1 MSKAPVD
8 LSVLFEES
16 NQQYFNGELLPIHNL
31 YWSSRLKLMVAR
43 ASLIEISGENKITL
57 GLSSHIADDPVRCR
71 SVMAHEQIHVLAYQ
85 KYLQTGNE
93 MYLDLEGGG
102 VEGFT
107 PGHGEFFH
115 RIASV
120 LNSNHPE
127 LNIRASDDDYFSVNI
142 KSGSFHFLE
151 IKFSRAEDERMSV
164 FYTDRPIGQR
174 RISDILGSIE
184 DLYGRQSLMSI
195 ELLKTK
201 DPIVTNFSRL
211 TSKFDL
217 RKNQVPIHYS
227 KETLALLNNVK
238 SVSLDRVEFE
248 PISNEKK
255 SLAHT
260 LVQHR
265 KSKHQSFSDYMMSV
279 VGKDGGLSHQL
290 GVTDVSTY
298 MNVDQE
304 TINLIYGE
312 WKAIRSTE
320 IMRSSLY
327 YETLAH
333 EFMGDEFEESALRTL
348 VTFGVNRIKIPDFL
362 SMIKSDSLERYPI
375 TLLEDS
381 LKNLDGV
388 LRRGIRQR
396 ELESRSLYIG
406 MDKNSYVVGC
416 ILSKMNDG
424 FRVSAKDEQEFIA
437 NWERPTIS
445 NIASSLHVRTNLDLI
460 FSDVLP
466 LYLNK
471 GLTQAGRVFDSIVS
485 GWGTFI
491 SRGINPSQIAGVIQ
505 GRLEQISLQNKAYG
519 RCSASLDSR
528 FKVFTAA
535 MFDSAISHCYG
546 GGEMRKRRP
555 DKKPNAQM
563 DIFG

>member
-1 MSKAPVD
+1 MSKALVD
-8 LSVLFEES
+8 LSELFEEC
-16 NQQYFNGELLPIHNL
+16 NQQYFNGELLPIHSI

-43 ASLIEISGENKITL
+43 ASLVEINDEHKITL
-57 GLSSHIADDPVRCR
+57 GLSYHIADDPVRCK
-71 SVMAHEQIHVLAYQ
+71 SVMVHEQIHVLAYQ

-93 MYLDLEGGG
+93 MYLDLEGNGI
-102 VEGFT
+102 EGFT

-120 LNSNHPE
+120 LNSHHPE
-127 LNIRASDDDYFSVNI
+127 LNICASDDDYFSKNI
-142 KSGSFHFLE
+142 KSGAFHFVE
-151 IKFSRAEDERMSV
+151 IRFARAEEERVSV
-164 FYTDRPIGQR
+164 FYTDRPIGQK
-174 RISDILGSIE
+174 RISDILGPIE
-184 DLYGRQSLMSI
+184 DLYGRQSLISI

-227 KETLALLNNVK
+227 EETLALLKNVHT
-238 SVSLDRVEFE
+238 VSLDRVEFE
-248 PISNEKK
+248 PISEEKK
-255 SLAHT
+255 SLAQS

-265 KSKHQSFSDYMMSV
+265 KSKHQNFSDYMMSV
-279 VGKDGGLSHQL
+279 VGKDVGLNSHL
-290 GVTDVSTY
+290 GVTDVATF
-298 MNVDQE
+298 MNLDQD

-312 WKAIRSTE
+312 WKSIRASE
-320 IMRSSLY
+320 IMRSPLY

-333 EFMGDEFEESALRTL
+333 ESMGDEFEESALRAL
-348 VTFGVNRIKIPDFL
+348 VDFGVNRIKIPEFL
-362 SMIKSDSLERYPI
+362 SMIKADSLERYPV

-381 LKNLDGV
+381 LKSLEGV
-388 LRRGIRQR
+388 LKRGVRQR

-424 FRVSAKDEQEFIA
+424 FRVSGKDEQEFMS
-437 NWERPTIS
+437 NWDKPTIS
-445 NIASSLHVRTNLDLI
+445 NIASSLHIRNNLDVI

-471 GLTQAGRVFDSIVS
+471 GLTQAGRAFDSIVS

-491 SRGINPSQIAGVIQ
+491 SRDINPSQIAGVIQ
-505 GRLEQISLQNKAYG
+505 GRLEQISLRNKAYG
-519 RCSASLDSR
+519 RGSASLDSG
-528 FKVFTAA
+528 FKVFAAA

-546 GGEMRKRRP
+546 GSEMRKRRP
-555 DKKPNAQM
+555 DKKPNGQM